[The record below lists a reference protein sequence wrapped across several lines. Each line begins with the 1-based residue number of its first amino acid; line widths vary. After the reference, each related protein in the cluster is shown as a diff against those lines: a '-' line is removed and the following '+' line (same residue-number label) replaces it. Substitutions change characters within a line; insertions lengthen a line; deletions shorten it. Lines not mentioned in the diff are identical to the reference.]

1 MKTTGMKTLLRQT
14 TLQLAVL
21 LVLTSA
27 AAAAPLEIFVSIPP
41 QKWLSEKIGGELVST
56 TVLVARG
63 QDPHTFEP
71 TPRQISS
78 LARSRLYFTIGMEFE
93 QQITHKLDGTV
104 ASMRMVDTTAT
115 IDRIPAIAHEQEEG
129 HDVHVSHA
137 ASGHPE
143 ESEKSAGQEE
153 QGRHAHHHS
162 GDDPHVWLS
171 PPNLIRMAKVMAEA
185 MIAADPEH
193 AATYRQNLNQ
203 TTDSLTQLHRDIATM
218 LAPFR
223 GASFYVFH
231 PSFGYFAREY
241 GLRQEAVEISG
252 KSPTPKQISNLIA
265 KAKEDKVRII
275 FVQPQ
280 FDSKSATAVARAIGG
295 VVEPLDALA
304 GDIPANLRTMAL
316 QIKNALDHA
325 PRTQP

>member
-1 MKTTGMKTLLRQT
+1 MKTLFRKT

-27 AAAAPLEIFVSIPP
+27 AVAAPLEIFVSIPP
-41 QKWLSEKIGGELVST
+41 QKWLSENIGGELVST

-171 PPNLIRMAKVMAEA
+171 PPNLIRKAKVMA
-185 MIAADPEH
+185 
-193 AATYRQNLNQ
+193 
-203 TTDSLTQLHRDIATM
+203 
-218 LAPFR
+218 
-223 GASFYVFH
+223 
-231 PSFGYFAREY
+231 
-241 GLRQEAVEISG
+241 
-252 KSPTPKQISNLIA
+252 
-265 KAKEDKVRII
+265 
-275 FVQPQ
+275 
-280 FDSKSATAVARAIGG
+280 
-295 VVEPLDALA
+295 
-304 GDIPANLRTMAL
+304 
-316 QIKNALDHA
+316 
-325 PRTQP
+325 

>member
-1 MKTTGMKTLLRQT
+1 MKTICMKAFFRQT
-14 TLQLAVL
+14 ALQLAIL

-27 AAAAPLEIFVSIPP
+27 AVAAPLEIFVSIPP

-56 TVLVARG
+56 NVLVARG

-71 TPRQISS
+71 TPKQISS

-93 QQITHKLDGTV
+93 QQITHRLDGAV

-115 IDRIPAIAHEQEEG
+115 IDRIPAIHLA
-129 HDVHVSHA
+129 SHA
-137 ASGHPE
+137 ESGHTEDLEVPAGVE
-143 ESEKSAGQEE
+143 EHEK
-153 QGRHAHHHS
+153 HAHHHA

-171 PPNLIRMAKVMAEA
+171 PPNLIRMAEVMAEA
-185 MIAADPEH
+185 MSVADPEH
-193 AATYRQNLNQ
+193 AATYRQNLSR

-241 GLRQEAVEISG
+241 GLHQEAVEISG

-265 KAKEDKVRII
+265 KAKGDKVRII

-304 GDIPANLRTMAL
+304 EDIPTNLRTMAL
-316 QIKNALDHA
+316 QIKKALDHS
-325 PRTQP
+325 RTQP